1 MLRRNAEG
9 KTILSVNMHGAGD
22 DRVYCEFE
30 PDVVPGIGPVIN
42 VYRMLGDERKCVFSL
57 SRNGW
62 IGVLR
67 FLPTVLN
74 EASRLERRLTR
85 R

>member
-1 MLRRNAEG
+1 MLRRNGAG
-9 KTILSVNMHGAGD
+9 TLILSVNMHGASD
-22 DRVYCEFE
+22 SDVYCEFV
-30 PDVVPGIGPVIN
+30 PDVVPSIGPVIN
-42 VYRMLGDERKCVFSL
+42 VYRVRGDERECVLTL

-67 FLPTVLN
+67 FLPSVLN
-74 EASRLERRLTR
+74 EAGRMQRRMAR